1 MVVVQP
7 QHFPALPHI
16 GLPDATYAKAI
27 QTAVAEGD
35 VHTREAYKI
44 SRYLTLA
51 ASPGLAWPDKLRYY
65 QHALHKHCTPPL
77 PDEEVVKHYAELA
90 DVVRQYCGAE
100 ALRLASQEDDLYAA
114 RISLGEDRAKI
125 EDDAEVFFGDLLG
138 TGDQCPSHFNE
149 IDWAQLKL
157 LRDQWI

>member
-1 MVVVQP
+1 MVVVSQN
-7 QHFPALPHI
+7 FPALPHI

-27 QTAVAEGD
+27 QLAVAEGD
-35 VHTREAYKI
+35 VHTREAYKV

-51 ASPGLAWPDKLRYY
+51 AHPKLAWPDKLRYY
-65 QHALHKHCTPPL
+65 QHALQKHCAPPF
-77 PDEEVVKHYAELA
+77 PDEDVVRHYAQMAET
-90 DVVRQYCGAE
+90 VRQYCGAE

-114 RISLGEDRAKI
+114 RVSLGEERSKI

-138 TGDQCPSHFNE
+138 NADQCPDHFDE